1 MICNLFHQ
9 CDERAWKAF
18 WNQRWPSVKDKRR
31 RAGDNTPI
39 GHAVLLSSVKEA
51 HLATVIDLWQV
62 AAVYA
67 FVDNGAPFEE
77 EKYDCL
83 LQRLQD
89 LGFKLDQLLL
99 VPALG

>member
-67 FVDNGAPFEE
+67 FVDNAAPFEE
-77 EKYDCL
+77 EKYEYL
-83 LQRLQD
+83 LQRLQY

-99 VPALG
+99 VPALD

>member
-1 MICNLFHQ
+1 MINATSEHGKRFGISARLLS
-9 CDERAWKAF
+9 K
-18 WNQRWPSVKDKRR
+18 NKRR

-39 GHAVLLSSVKEA
+39 DHAVLLSSVKEA
-51 HLATVIDLWQV
+51 HFATVIDLWQV

-67 FVDNGAPFEE
+67 FVDNSAPFEE